1 MSYAA
6 TVAHIRAALQSLPA
20 ATVAKFTIR
29 GGSFVDVDMS
39 GSRGV
44 LEEMV
49 GQSRMF
55 EIDHEGVTSEPVLFG
70 GEAPTGYTD
79 TIPLRVRYDTQ
90 GNHEQGEQLKE
101 IKRDQQALVDAVH
114 RSNWPTVSGL
124 VHLSAVPGSI
134 RAFQHRDDAGRTFGG
149 YISEVILTASYDL

>member
-1 MSYAA
+1 MSYDA
-6 TVAHIRAALQSLPA
+6 TVKHIRSALQSLPA

-29 GGSFVDVDMS
+29 GGAFVDADMS
-39 GSRGV
+39 GARGL

-55 EIDHEGVTSEPVLFG
+55 EIDHEAVTSEPVMLG

-79 TIPLRVRYDTQ
+79 TIPLRVRYDTM
-90 GNHEQGEQLKE
+90 GNHETGEQMQE
-101 IKRDQQALVDAVH
+101 IRRDQQALVDAVH
-114 RSNWPTVSGL
+114 RSNWASVAGL

-134 RAFQHRDDAGRTFGG
+134 RGFQNSDNAGRTFGG
-149 YISEVILTASYDL
+149 YISEVILTASYDV

>member
-49 GQSRMF
+49 G
-55 EIDHEGVTSEPVLFG
+55 
-70 GEAPTGYTD
+70 
-79 TIPLRVRYDTQ
+79 
-90 GNHEQGEQLKE
+90 
-101 IKRDQQALVDAVH
+101 
-114 RSNWPTVSGL
+114 
-124 VHLSAVPGSI
+124 
-134 RAFQHRDDAGRTFGG
+134 
-149 YISEVILTASYDL
+149 